1 MSNPIAKEIR
11 IHIRHRKAW
20 VEYETKTGRITKI
33 ECDTLANA
41 ETMAH
46 MLHSNVE
53 NWTEE

>member
-1 MSNPIAKEIR
+1 MSNPITKEIR

-20 VEYETKTGRITKI
+20 VEYETKTGRVTKI